1 LTRQCWPPVHDFAQK
16 VIIGPKQTTPLVSL
30 DTSDDQI
37 LLPGKELG
45 YSWTLVL
52 DQASG
57 KMSATLVNC
66 EMMVVLFGACT
77 PL

>member
-1 LTRQCWPPVHDFAQK
+1 
-16 VIIGPKQTTPLVSL
+16 VSL
-30 DTSDDQI
+30 DTSDDQL

-57 KMSATLVNC
+57 KMSATLVNR
-66 EMMVVLFGACT
+66 EMVVVLFGACT